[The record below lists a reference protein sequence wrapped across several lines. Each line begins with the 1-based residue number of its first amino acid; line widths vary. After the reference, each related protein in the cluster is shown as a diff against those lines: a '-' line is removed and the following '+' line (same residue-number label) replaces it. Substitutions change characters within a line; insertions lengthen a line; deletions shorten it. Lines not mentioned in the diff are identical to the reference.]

1 MVSPFSPPISERSP
15 LFWTKSSYT
24 LANMACVE
32 VAAVESGVL
41 IGDSKDPDG
50 QALSF
55 RPEEIADFL
64 RAAKDGELD
73 DLST

>member
-41 IGDSKDPDG
+41 IGDSKDLDG

-55 RPEEIADFL
+55 ARKRSPISCGL
-64 RAAKDGELD
+64 RRTAN
-73 DLST
+73 STT